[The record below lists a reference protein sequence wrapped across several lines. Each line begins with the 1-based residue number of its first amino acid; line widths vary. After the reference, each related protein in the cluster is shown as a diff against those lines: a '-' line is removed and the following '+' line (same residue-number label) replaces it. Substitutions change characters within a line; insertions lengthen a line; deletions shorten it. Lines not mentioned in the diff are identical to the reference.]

1 MLAQDARIAMPPR
14 PTWYS
19 GREQVAAFV
28 RRYLLTERTR
38 WRLVPTSANGQPA
51 AAAYLWVEQAG
62 AFMPEGLHV
71 LTLRGGEIEEIM
83 AFRSPEVFPSFD
95 LPASIAA

>member
-1 MLAQDARIAMPPR
+1 MARRA
-14 PTWYS
+14 
-19 GREQVAAFV
+19 
-28 RRYLLTERTR
+28 RRGSRF
-38 WRLVPTSANGQPA
+38 
-51 AAAYLWVEQAG
+51 
-62 AFMPEGLHV
+62 FMPEGLHV

>member
-1 MLAQDARIAMPPR
+1 VA
-14 PTWYS
+14 S
-19 GREQVAAFV
+19 GSDLGKRTACS
-28 RRYLLTERTR
+28 RCLL
-38 WRLVPTSANGQPA
+38 WA
-51 AAAYLWVEQAG
+51 EQAG

-71 LTLRGGEIEEIM
+71 LTLRGGEIEELM